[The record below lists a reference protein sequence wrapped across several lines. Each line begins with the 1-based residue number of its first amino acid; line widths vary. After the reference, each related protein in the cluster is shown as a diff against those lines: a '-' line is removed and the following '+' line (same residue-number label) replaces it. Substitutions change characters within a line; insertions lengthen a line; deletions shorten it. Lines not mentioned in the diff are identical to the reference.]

1 MNLSFSHLFQA
12 VGTWLV
18 LIVLFTGCG
27 PDDSDSHHDDS
38 HSHEHAHDHGHQH
51 GEPILGGQMV
61 EVGHTHNPD
70 GLLFYF
76 AEILPSQDDTIRFYL
91 SVEDEAGTSK
101 PAMAKEPEIMA
112 YVTDEEHQGEA
123 AKEVYFKYLEESEEV
138 SVPIFSASLPTEFE
152 VGASFSVVIP
162 KMTLGGERM
171 SFSFKVKSSSAP
183 GSGASSQS
191 GAPSSEES
199 GDEKLTDGNAK

>member
-76 AEILPSQDDTIRFYL
+76 AEILPIQNDSIRFHL

-101 PAMAKEPEIMA
+101 PAVPKEPDIMA

-171 SFSFKVKSSSAP
+171 SFSFKVKSSSEP
-183 GSGASSQS
+183 DSGASSQS
-191 GAPSSEES
+191 GGLSSEES
-199 GDEKLTDGNAK
+199 ADEKLTDGNAK

>member
-1 MNLSFSHLFQA
+1 MNLNFSHLFQA

-138 SVPIFSASLPTEFE
+138 SVPIFSASLPMEFE
-152 VGASFSVVIP
+152 VGVPFSVVIP

-171 SFSFKVKSSSAP
+171 SFSFKVKSSSEP
-183 GSGASSQS
+183 DSGASSQS
-191 GAPSSEES
+191 EASSSEEP
-199 GDEKLTDGNAK
+199 GGEKLTDGNAK

>member
-76 AEILPSQDDTIRFYL
+76 AEILPSQNDSIRFHL

-101 PAMAKEPEIMA
+101 PAVSKEPDIMA
-112 YVTDEEHQGEA
+112 YVTDEEHQGA
-123 AKEVYFKYLEESEEV
+123 ARKKGTLSIWKRARRYLCQ
-138 SVPIFSASLPTEFE
+138 FFRLPCQRN
-152 VGASFSVVIP
+152 S
-162 KMTLGGERM
+162 KLGH
-171 SFSFKVKSSSAP
+171 
-183 GSGASSQS
+183 
-191 GAPSSEES
+191 PSPW
-199 GDEKLTDGNAK
+199 

>member
-38 HSHEHAHDHGHQH
+38 HSHEDAHDHGHQH

-76 AEILPSQDDTIRFYL
+76 AEILPSQNDSIRFHL

-101 PAMAKEPEIMA
+101 PAVSKEPDIMA

-171 SFSFKVKSSSAP
+171 SFSFKVKSRPAP
-183 GSGASSQS
+183 DSGASSQS

>member
-76 AEILPSQDDTIRFYL
+76 AEILPSQNDSIRFHL

-101 PAMAKEPEIMA
+101 PAVSKEPDIMA

-171 SFSFKVKSSSAP
+171 SFSFKVKSSSEP
-183 GSGASSQS
+183 DSGASSQS
-191 GAPSSEES
+191 GGLSSEES
-199 GDEKLTDGNAK
+199 ADEKLTDGNAK

>member
-1 MNLSFSHLFQA
+1 MNLSFSALSQA
-12 VGTWLV
+12 VCTWLV
-18 LIVLFTGCG
+18 LIVLSTGCG
-27 PDDSDSHHDDS
+27 PGDSDSNHDAS

-61 EVGHTHNPD
+61 EVGHAHNPD

-76 AEILPSQDDTIRFYL
+76 AEILPSQDDTVRFYL

-101 PAMAKEPEIMA
+101 PAMSKESEIMA
-112 YVTDEEHQGEA
+112 YVTDKERQGEA
-123 AKEVYFKYLEESEEV
+123 AKEVYFKYVEESEEV

-152 VGASFSVVIP
+152 VGAPFSVVIP

-183 GSGASSQS
+183 DSGASSQS
-191 GAPSSEES
+191 GGLSSEES
-199 GDEKLTDGNAK
+199 ADEKLTDGNAK

>member
-76 AEILPSQDDTIRFYL
+76 AEILPSQNDSIRFHL

-101 PAMAKEPEIMA
+101 PAVSKEPDIMA

-138 SVPIFSASLPTEFE
+138 SVPIFSASHLPTEFE

-171 SFSFKVKSSSAP
+171 SFLLRLNPVRHRIPERLANP
-183 GSGASSQS
+183 ELPPRRNRGR
-191 GAPSSEES
+191 E
-199 GDEKLTDGNAK
+199 LTDGNAK

>member
-76 AEILPSQDDTIRFYL
+76 AEILPSQNDSIRFHL

-101 PAMAKEPEIMA
+101 PAVSKEPDIMA

-171 SFSFKVKSSSAP
+171 SFSFKVKSSSATD
-183 GSGASSQS
+183 SGASRQS

-199 GDEKLTDGNAK
+199 VEEKLTDGNAK

>member
-1 MNLSFSHLFQA
+1 MNLSCSRLFQA
-12 VGTWLV
+12 VSTWLV
-18 LIVLFTGCG
+18 LIVLFTGCE
-27 PDDSDSHHDDS
+27 PVDSDSHHDDS

-61 EVGHTHNPD
+61 EVGHAHNPN

-76 AEILPSQDDTIRFYL
+76 AEILPGQDDSIRFYL

-101 PAMAKEPEIMA
+101 PAVSKEPEILA
-112 YVTDEEHQGEA
+112 YFTDEEHLGGA
-123 AKEVYFKYLEESEEV
+123 AREVYFKYLEESEEI

-152 VGASFSVVIP
+152 VGGSFSVVIP

-171 SFSFKVKSSSAP
+171 SFSFKFKSSSAP
-183 GSGASSQS
+183 DSGASSQS

>member
-1 MNLSFSHLFQA
+1 
-12 VGTWLV
+12 
-18 LIVLFTGCG
+18 
-27 PDDSDSHHDDS
+27 
-38 HSHEHAHDHGHQH
+38 
-51 GEPILGGQMV
+51 MV
-61 EVGHTHNPD
+61 EVGHAHNPN

-76 AEILPSQDDTIRFYL
+76 AEILPGQDDSIRFYL

-101 PAMAKEPEIMA
+101 PAVSKEPEILA
-112 YVTDEEHQGEA
+112 YFTDEEHLGGA
-123 AKEVYFKYLEESEEV
+123 AREVYFKYLEESEEI

-152 VGASFSVVIP
+152 VGGSFSVVIP

-183 GSGASSQS
+183 DSGASSQS

>member
-76 AEILPSQDDTIRFYL
+76 AEILPSQNDSIRFHL

-101 PAMAKEPEIMA
+101 PAVSKEPDIMA

-171 SFSFKVKSSSAP
+171 SFSFKVKSRPAP
-183 GSGASSQS
+183 DSGASSQS

>member
-1 MNLSFSHLFQA
+1 MNLSCSRLFQA
-12 VGTWLV
+12 VSAWLV
-18 LIVLFTGCG
+18 LIVLFAGCE
-27 PDDSDSHHDDS
+27 PVDSDSHHDDS

-61 EVGHTHNPD
+61 EVGHAHNPN

-76 AEILPSQDDTIRFYL
+76 AEILPGQDDSIRFYL

-101 PAMAKEPEIMA
+101 PAVSKESEILA
-112 YVTDEEHQGEA
+112 YFTDEEHLGGA
-123 AKEVYFKYLEESEEV
+123 AREVYFKYLEESEEI

-152 VGASFSVVIP
+152 VGGSFSVVIP

-183 GSGASSQS
+183 DSGVSSQS

>member
-1 MNLSFSHLFQA
+1 MNLSCSRLFQA
-12 VGTWLV
+12 VSAWLV
-18 LIVLFTGCG
+18 LIVLFAGCE
-27 PDDSDSHHDDS
+27 PVDSDSHHDDS

-61 EVGHTHNPD
+61 EVGHAHNPN

-76 AEILPSQDDTIRFYL
+76 AEILPGQDDSIRFYL

-101 PAMAKEPEIMA
+101 PAVSKEPEILA
-112 YVTDEEHQGEA
+112 YFTDEEHLGGA
-123 AKEVYFKYLEESEEV
+123 AREVYFKYLEESEEI

-152 VGASFSVVIP
+152 VGGSFSVVIP

-183 GSGASSQS
+183 DSGASSPVS
-191 GAPSSEES
+191 YTH
-199 GDEKLTDGNAK
+199 LTLPTKA